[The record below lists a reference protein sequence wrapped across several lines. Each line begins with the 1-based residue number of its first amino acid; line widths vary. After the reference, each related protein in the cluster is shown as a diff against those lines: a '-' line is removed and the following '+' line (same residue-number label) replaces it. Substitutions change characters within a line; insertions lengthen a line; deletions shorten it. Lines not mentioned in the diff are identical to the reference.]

1 MRWVVAA
8 VGLVVTLVAVATI
21 AGQAT
26 SGAQPWSSELSDN
39 FLLARS
45 IPFALGLGVVAG
57 LLRGRSRR
65 GERRADGAVRR
76 FSAWTVAMHWIT
88 AFGVLLALPTGV
100 WQYLGGLLDVPGPLP
115 IPLYMYYRI
124 HYVGA
129 LIILFA
135 VAAFITAW
143 WSTGERGLLIRRG
156 EWAASLRGLA
166 YELGHPVG
174 PALARL
180 LRLDLRPRPPERGA
194 FSFYEKVVSF
204 PTWSFAIGLI
214 TLTGVVKALRYVYP
228 VPGPVLYW
236 SSTLHVAAMVMIL
249 LKTLDHL
256 RYTLADWPLMV
267 AMATGWLPPRRPRPP
282 EPTTASAA
290 SPSGIGGEA

>member
-8 VGLVVTLVAVATI
+8 VGVVVTAAAVAAI

-39 FLLARS
+39 FLLAKA

-57 LLRGRSRR
+57 LLRGRSRPV
-65 GERRADGAVRR
+65 ERRADGAVRR

-88 AFGVLLALPTGV
+88 AAGVLLALPTGV
-100 WQYLGGLLDVPGPLP
+100 WQYVGGLVDPVSLPLP
-115 IPLYMYYRI
+115 LPLYAYYRI

-135 VAAFITAW
+135 AAAFVTAW
-143 WSTGERGLLIRRG
+143 WSTGERALVVPRG
-156 EWAASLRGLA
+156 GWAAHLRGLA
-166 YELGHPVG
+166 YELGRPAG

-180 LRLDLRPRPPERGA
+180 LRLDLRPRPPEGGT

-204 PTWSFAIGLI
+204 PTWTFAIGLI
-214 TLTGVVKALRYVYP
+214 TVTGVVKALRYVYP
-228 VPGPVLYW
+228 VPGPVLSL

-256 RYTLADWPLMV
+256 RYTLADWRLMV
-267 AMATGWLPPRRPRPP
+267 AMATGWLPPPRTRPP
-282 EPTTASAA
+282 EPAAAA
-290 SPSGIGGEA
+290 SSAGTGGE